1 MKIYLGT
8 IELRLQHFSKI
19 ATINQYR
26 RSFHPI
32 ILIFYCHPTK
42 ERQRL
47 FMIHINPMLN
57 ILLFRGCAY
66 YVNVEALS
74 QMVQNRNIG
83 SKLTLMLIQ
92 NFISR

>member
-1 MKIYLGT
+1 M
-8 IELRLQHFSKI
+8 
-19 ATINQYR
+19 
-26 RSFHPI
+26 
-32 ILIFYCHPTK
+32 
-42 ERQRL
+42 
-47 FMIHINPMLN
+47 MHINPMLN